1 MAIKAMGLN
10 FLNNLTGVS
19 LTQPCGFRFIA
30 THNNLT
36 RCRINREHGNS
47 IMSTAYNFAQV
58 TTLTAR
64 LNDNGL
70 SGLFIQHDTVRF
82 RTIHDAQSATLFS
95 DTFIVI
101 YPRYVIHLENL
112 LIFE

>member
-30 THNNLT
+30 THYNLT
-36 RCRINREHGNS
+36 RCRINREHGNG
-47 IMSTAYNFAQV
+47 IVRTTYNFAQV
-58 TTLTAR
+58 TTLATR

-82 RTIHDAQSATLFS
+82 RTIHDTQTATLFS
-95 DTFIVI
+95 NTLFVI
-101 YPRYVIHLENL
+101 YPGYVIHSKNL
-112 LIFE
+112 LIYE